1 MKYKKGQLVKSRTS
15 GEVYW
20 VVGVNDN
27 IYTVEDAWGETHHDG
42 CDDDFLPLTIHDD
55 LRFRLRAVDH

>member
-15 GEVYW
+15 SEVSW

-27 IYTVEDAWGETHHDG
+27 IYTVEDAWGETYHDG
-42 CDDDFLPLTIHDD
+42 CDDDFSPLTIHDD